1 MPSHDDDADLRAI
14 FGALRHHEQSRA
26 PEFTIE
32 PPAFSRPARGRAP
45 RIAFA
50 FALILIVIVFATTRH
65 RALPPAPPPDVV
77 ANWKAP
83 TDFLLS
89 TPQIELLK
97 DTPRFGERNVMR

>member
-1 MPSHDDDADLRAI
+1 MPSPDDDAGLRAI

-26 PEFTIE
+26 PEFAIE
-32 PPAFSRPARGRAP
+32 PPARSRPARGLVP
-45 RIAFA
+45 RFA
-50 FALILIVIVFATTRH
+50 FASALILVVIVIATMRH
-65 RALPPAPPPDVV
+65 RAQPSAPPPDVV

-97 DTPRFGERNVMR
+97 NTPRFGERNVMR